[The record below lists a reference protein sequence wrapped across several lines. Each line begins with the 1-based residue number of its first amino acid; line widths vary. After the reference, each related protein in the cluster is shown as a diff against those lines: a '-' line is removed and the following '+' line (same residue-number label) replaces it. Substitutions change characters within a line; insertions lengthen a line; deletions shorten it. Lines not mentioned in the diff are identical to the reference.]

1 LGDSVQRRDSSQV
14 LRIVATFLLG
24 VILSAARPVAAQ
36 ELEPGAY
43 AVAPRGL
50 NVFVLANTF
59 SFGDLAFDPAGPI
72 SDASARINATS
83 AGLAHMASVFGR
95 SAQISA
101 AVPIIGGHLEGVYLG
116 QQAAVTRAGLGD
128 PRVRLGV
135 NLYGAPA
142 MDRKAFAMYRQRRL
156 LGASLTVSVP
166 LGAYSQDRLINIGNH
181 RWALKPELGY
191 VSTMGKWTLEVFGG
205 AWFFG
210 SNDEFYGGGVRA
222 QAPLAS
228 LQFHVDYQLKPRLQ
242 VVGNVNFYAGGR
254 TTINGTENLDLQKN
268 SRVGLTVKQS
278 LSAGRALRYAVSR
291 GAYTTIGADFVAL
304 SFSFQQAW

>member
-1 LGDSVQRRDSSQV
+1 MCALALFVS
-14 LRIVATFLLG
+14 T
-24 VILSAARPVAAQ
+24 ARPAAAQ

-43 AVAPRGL
+43 AVAPKGL

-83 AGLAHMASVFGR
+83 AGLSHMTSLFGR
-95 SAQISA
+95 SAQVSVG
-101 AVPIIGGHLEGVYLG
+101 VPVIGGHLEGTYLG
-116 QQAAVTRAGLGD
+116 EQTAVTRAGLGD

-142 MDRKAFAMYRQRRL
+142 MDRKAFATYRQRRL
-156 LGASLTVSVP
+156 LGVSLTVSIPV
-166 LGAYSQDRLINIGNH
+166 GAYSQDRLINIGAH

-191 VSTMGKWTLEVFGG
+191 VSTVGKWTLEAFGG
-205 AWFFG
+205 AWFF
-210 SNDEFYGGGVRA
+210 SANDEFYRGSVRT
-222 QAPLAS
+222 QEPLAS
-228 LQFHVDYQLKPRLQ
+228 LQFHVTYQLKPRLQ

-254 TTINGTENLDLQKN
+254 TTVNGTENLDLQKN
-268 SRVGLTVKQS
+268 SRAGLTVKQS
-278 LSAGRALRYAVSR
+278 LSGGRALRYAVSR

>member
-1 LGDSVQRRDSSQV
+1 MARRTCV
-14 LRIVATFLLG
+14 LWLLALG
-24 VILSAARPVAAQ
+24 VTVARPSAAQ

-43 AVAPRGL
+43 AVAPKGL

-59 SFGDLAFDPAGPI
+59 SFGDLAFDPAVPI
-72 SDASARINATS
+72 SEASARINATS
-83 AGLAHMASVFGR
+83 AGLAHMTSLFGR
-95 SAQISA
+95 SAQLSVG
-101 AVPIIGGHLEGVYLG
+101 VPIVGGHLEGIYLG
-116 QQAAVTRAGLGD
+116 EQTAVTRAGLGD

-142 MDRKAFAMYRQRRL
+142 MDRKAFATYRQRRL
-156 LGASLTVSVP
+156 LGASLTVSIP
-166 LGAYSQDRLINIGNH
+166 LGAYSQDRLINIGTH

-191 VSTMGKWTLEVFGG
+191 VSTAGKWTLEVFGG
-205 AWFFG
+205 AWFF
-210 SNDEFYGGGVRA
+210 SANDEFYRGSVRT
-222 QAPLAS
+222 QKPLAS
-228 LQFHVDYQLKPRLQ
+228 LQFHVTYPLKPRLQ

-278 LSAGRALRYAVSR
+278 LSGGRALRYAVSR

>member
-1 LGDSVQRRDSSQV
+1 MARWICALW
-14 LRIVATFLLG
+14 LLALG
-24 VILSAARPVAAQ
+24 VTVARPAAAQ

-43 AVAPRGL
+43 AVAPKGL

-72 SDASARINATS
+72 ADASARINATS
-83 AGLAHMASVFGR
+83 AGLARMTSLFGR
-95 SAQISA
+95 STQVSIG
-101 AVPIIGGHLEGVYLG
+101 VPIVGGHLEGIYLG
-116 QQAAVTRAGLGD
+116 EQAAVTRAGLGD

-142 MDRKAFAMYRQRRL
+142 MDRKAFATYRQRRL
-156 LGASLTVSVP
+156 LGASLTVSIP
-166 LGAYSQDRLINIGNH
+166 LGAYSQDRLINIGTH
-181 RWALKPELGY
+181 RWAWKPELGY
-191 VSTMGKWTLEVFGG
+191 VSTAGKWTLEVFGG
-205 AWFFG
+205 AWFF
-210 SNDEFYGGGVRA
+210 SANDQLYRGGVRT
-222 QAPLAS
+222 QKPLAS
-228 LQFHVDYQLKPRLQ
+228 LQFHVTYPLKPRLQ

-278 LSAGRALRYAVSR
+278 LSGGRALRYAVSR